1 MVPHCHQFCAI
12 VVTPLAG
19 CSGKPAAAT
28 VQYLEN
34 NVTSSP
40 IYEKLKHWYEEQGVE
55 FTGWG
60 DTTGRF
66 YGVGVHWAS
75 TRSTSGPEREDGR

>member
-1 MVPHCHQFCAI
+1 M
-12 VVTPLAG
+12 
-19 CSGKPAAAT
+19 
-28 VQYLEN
+28 EN